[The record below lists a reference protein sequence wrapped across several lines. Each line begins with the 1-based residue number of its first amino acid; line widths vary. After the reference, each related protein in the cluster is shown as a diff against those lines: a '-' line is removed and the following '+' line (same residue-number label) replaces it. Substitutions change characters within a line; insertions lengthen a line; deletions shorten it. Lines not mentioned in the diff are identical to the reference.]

1 MRHLAL
7 TVGALLGLSLGGCDL
22 APRYVRPAMP
32 VPPALPDHAAMP
44 GTGDPHALAA
54 DVAWRSFFVDPRLQQ
69 LIALAL
75 ANNRD
80 LRIAVANVAQSRAQ
94 FGARKADLFPTVNA
108 TASATR
114 QRASESEIAALTGAQ
129 PNAAVPRQSSTY
141 QADVGISSWEIDLF
155 GRLRNQTKEAF
166 ETYLA
171 NTEARNAAQVLL
183 ISEVATDYL
192 TLAADQDG
200 LAIAETTVKSDL
212 DTLELTRTRM
222 RIGTASEIDVR
233 QAQSSYDNT
242 SADLARRTAIVAQ
255 DLNALQLVV
264 GAPPPPDLLPGGLP
278 GTGVTIPQL
287 PVGLSSD
294 VLLRRPDIA
303 EAEHKLRAANAD
315 IGAARAAF
323 FPQISLTATLGTYST
338 ALSGLFAGGNGTWSV
353 APQAIVPIFDFGKN
367 AANLRYSKASRDLAV
382 AQYEKTIQTAFKE
395 VADALAQRATIDR
408 QLAAQRAF
416 ADDAAVTLRLTEL
429 RYRTGV
435 DQFLNVLDAQ
445 RTLYSAQQTLVT
457 TRLTEQSN
465 MVELYRSLGGGLR

>member
-1 MRHLAL
+1 MRYP
-7 TVGALLGLSLGGCDL
+7 TITLGLVLSLALGGCDL
-22 APRYVRPAMP
+22 APKYVRPALP
-32 VPPALPDHAAMP
+32 VPATMP
-44 GTGDPHALAA
+44 ISGSGDQGAAA
-54 DVAWRSFFVDPRLQQ
+54 DVAWRTFFVDPGLQQ
-69 LIALAL
+69 LIAAAL

-94 FGARKADLFPTVNA
+94 FGARKADLFPTINGSG
-108 TASATR
+108 SATY
-114 QRASESEIAALTGAQ
+114 QKDSESQIAAQTGVPYNGAI
-129 PNAAVPRQSSTY
+129 PRQNNSY
-141 QADVGISSWEIDLF
+141 QANIGLSSWEIDLF
-155 GRLRNQTKEAF
+155 GRLRNLSKEAF

-171 NTEARNAAQVLL
+171 SEEARNAAQVLL

-192 TLAADQDG
+192 TLAADKDA
-200 LAIAETTVKSDL
+200 LAIAQSTAKSNLATL
-212 DTLELTRTRM
+212 DLTRKLM
-222 RIGTASEIDVR
+222 QIGTGSEIDVR
-233 QAQSSYDNT
+233 QAQSSYDST
-242 SADLARRTAIVAQ
+242 TADLARRTALVAQ

-264 GAPPPPDLLPGGLP
+264 GAPPPADTLPAGLSAA
-278 GTGVTIPQL
+278 GATLRQL
-287 PVGLSSD
+287 PVGLSSQ

-315 IGAARAAF
+315 IGSARAAF

-338 ALSGLFAGGNGTWSV
+338 ALSGLFGGGNGTWNV
-353 APQAIVPIFDFGKN
+353 APQAALPIFDFGKN

-382 AQYEKTIQTAFKE
+382 AQYEKAIQTAFKE

-408 QLAAQRAF
+408 QLAAQSSL

-445 RTLYSAQQTLVT
+445 RTLYSAQQNLVT

-465 MVELYRSLGGGLR
+465 MVELYRSLGGGLH

>member
-44 GTGDPHALAA
+44 GTGDPHAMAA

-264 GAPPPPDLLPGGLP
+264 GAPPPPTCCP
-278 GTGVTIPQL
+278 
-287 PVGLSSD
+287 
-294 VLLRRPDIA
+294 
-303 EAEHKLRAANAD
+303 AAC
-315 IGAARAAF
+315 
-323 FPQISLTATLGTYST
+323 P
-338 ALSGLFAGGNGTWSV
+338 
-353 APQAIVPIFDFGKN
+353 APA
-367 AANLRYSKASRDLAV
+367 
-382 AQYEKTIQTAFKE
+382 
-395 VADALAQRATIDR
+395 
-408 QLAAQRAF
+408 
-416 ADDAAVTLRLTEL
+416 
-429 RYRTGV
+429 
-435 DQFLNVLDAQ
+435 
-445 RTLYSAQQTLVT
+445 
-457 TRLTEQSN
+457 
-465 MVELYRSLGGGLR
+465 

>member
-1 MRHLAL
+1 MRYPNITMGLAL
-7 TVGALLGLSLGGCDL
+7 CLALGGCDL

-32 VPPALPDHAAMP
+32 VPPSLPISGSGDQAA
-44 GTGDPHALAA
+44 AA
-54 DVAWRSFFVDPRLQQ
+54 DIAWRSFFVDPGLQQ
-69 LIALAL
+69 LITLAL

-94 FGARKADLFPTVNA
+94 FSAREADLFPTVNGSGAA
-108 TASATR
+108 TF
-114 QRASESEIAALTGAQ
+114 QKESESQISALTGSA
-129 PNAAVPRQSSTY
+129 NSAAIPRQGNSY
-141 QADVGISSWEIDLF
+141 QANLGVSSWEIDLF

-171 NTEARNAAQVLL
+171 REDARNAAQVLL

-192 TLAADQDG
+192 TLAADKDA
-200 LAIAETTVKSDL
+200 LAIAQATAKSDL
-212 DTLELTRTRM
+212 ATLELTRTLM

-233 QAQSSYDNT
+233 QAQGSYDGT

-255 DLNALQLVV
+255 DLDALQLVV

-278 GTGVTIPQL
+278 VAGATIPQL

-303 EAEHKLRAANAD
+303 EAEHTLRAANAD

-323 FPQISLTATLGTYST
+323 FPQISLTAALGTYST

-353 APQAIVPIFDFGKN
+353 APQATVPIFDFGRN
-367 AANLRYSKASRDLAV
+367 AANLRYSKASRDVAV
-382 AQYEKTIQTAFKE
+382 AQYEKAIQTAFKE
-395 VADALAQRATIDR
+395 VADALALRATIGK
-408 QLAAQRAF
+408 QLAAQTAL
-416 ADDAAVTLRLTEL
+416 ADDASVTLRLTEL

-435 DQFLNVLDAQ
+435 DPFLNVLDAQ
-445 RTLYSAQQTLVT
+445 RTLYSAQQNLVT
-457 TRLTEQSN
+457 TRLTEQAN